1 MNKGLLIRCYIAC
14 FILFIMTMLIGSFEL
29 NTNIFMILTF
39 GVVLLVFLLPIRQLD
54 RYNRHTLSYWT
65 FVFKMTAGAIL
76 IAAVCF
82 IAMVLIDT
90 LIN

>member
-1 MNKGLLIRCYIAC
+1 MNKGLLIRCYIAS
-14 FILFIMTMLIGSFEL
+14 FILFTMTMLIGGFEL

-39 GVVLLVFLLPIRQLD
+39 GVMLLVFLLPIRQLD
-54 RYNRHTLSYWT
+54 RYNRQSLSYWT

-82 IAMVLIDT
+82 TAMVLVDM